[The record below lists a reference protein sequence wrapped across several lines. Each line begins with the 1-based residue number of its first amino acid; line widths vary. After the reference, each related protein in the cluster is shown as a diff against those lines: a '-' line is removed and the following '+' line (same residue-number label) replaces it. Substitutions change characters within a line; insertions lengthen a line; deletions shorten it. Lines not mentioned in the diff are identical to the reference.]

1 MTGAALDGPAASYL
15 RAVAFAEAAAAAD
28 NRRHAIAAAPAQ
40 GKRTTAA
47 TAAASATKRP
57 AAPSRHPSVDAS
69 QLVVQDDVPLAP
81 LPQEPRVSMWQP
93 VLDLLTGPGQSVLV
107 PGAWHTGLR
116 MAAHKAK
123 KASDGAVVY
132 RVAKVSDTQARV
144 WRVL

>member
-47 TAAASATKRP
+47 TAATQRP
-57 AAPSRHPSVDAS
+57 TAPSRHPSVDAS

-132 RVAKVSDTQARV
+132 RVAKVSDNDARV